1 MSHLVTMRV
10 AIITESFPPDVNGVA
25 HCVLRVAEHLT
36 SYGHHPLVIAPRPPG
51 ERRAREADKNG
62 QHGRREGTSFPFPV
76 VRVPAVPLP
85 GYPSFRLGLP
95 SRQVRAALIRHRTEV
110 VHLASPVF
118 LGAHG
123 ATVARRLSL
132 PTVAVYQTDL
142 PSYARAYRLGRAGEA
157 FAWRWLRGIHNG
169 AARTL
174 APSTVTAT
182 GLLGQGIGN
191 VWLWGRG
198 VDTRRFHPTKR
209 SQELRTALLEDP
221 AQPGGELI
229 VGYVARLA
237 TEKRVELLAGIT
249 TLAGVRLVI
258 VGAGPAEAMLRQH
271 MPDAIFLGERRGE
284 ELAAIYAS
292 LDVFVHSGPYETFGQ
307 TLQEAAAS
315 GLPVVA
321 PAAGGTLDLV
331 ADGVTGYLVPP
342 SDPDAFTAAVARLA
356 ADPAA
361 RAAFGAAGRRKVLSR
376 SWPALTDELIGHY
389 AAVLGARRVTVP
401 I

>member
-1 MSHLVTMRV
+1 MRV

-25 HCVLRVAEHLT
+25 HCVLRVAELLT

-51 ERRAREADKNG
+51 ERGVRAGSTHGEARVRAGERTGD
-62 QHGRREGTSFPFPV
+62 TFAFPV

-95 SRQVRAALIRHRTEV
+95 SGRVRAALIRHQAEV

-123 ATVARRLSL
+123 AAVARRLGL

-191 VWLWGRG
+191 IWLWGRG
-198 VDTRRFHPTKR
+198 VDTRRFDPAKR
-209 SQELRTALLEDP
+209 SRELRAALL
-221 AQPGGELI
+221 AHGTPGGELL
-229 VGYVARLA
+229 VGYVGRLA
-237 TEKRVELLAGIT
+237 TEKRVKLLAGIT
-249 TLAGVRLVI
+249 ALAGVRLVI
-258 VGAGPAEAMLRQH
+258 VGAGPAEATLHQQI
-271 MPDAIFLGERRGE
+271 PDAIFLGERRGE

-321 PAAGGTLDLV
+321 PAAGGPLDLV

-342 SDPDAFTAAVARLA
+342 SDPGAFTAAVARLA
-356 ADPAA
+356 ADPAT
-361 RAAFGAAGRRKVLSR
+361 RAAFGTAGRR
-376 SWPALTDELIGHY
+376 
-389 AAVLGARRVTVP
+389 RR
-401 I
+401 